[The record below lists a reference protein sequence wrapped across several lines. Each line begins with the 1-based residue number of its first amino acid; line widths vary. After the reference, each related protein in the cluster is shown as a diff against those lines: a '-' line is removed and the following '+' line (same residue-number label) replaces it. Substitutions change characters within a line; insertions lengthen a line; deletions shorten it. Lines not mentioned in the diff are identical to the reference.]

1 MVGSIPITWTEK
13 VRSEGAAERFFIGRR
28 HRAFPP
34 EGCIVFSGG
43 PMMVCSDL
51 VAWAEKERGEMENI
65 YYVSAGVVTLWGL
78 WRLRTR
84 AAKRKRT
91 LPTFTLPSDITIK
104 SAPLYSEA
112 EATLYNLLRMV
123 VQDRYLVLSQVP
135 LWAFVS
141 VEGIGKGRS
150 QVLNHMALKHVDFV
164 LVHPGSRQVE
174 QVVQVD
180 DETQRPHQEERQ
192 RIITTIL
199 DAAGIKVLTIEAKK
213 NYSIPDLTELLG
225 LTPEE

>member
-1 MVGSIPITWTEK
+1 
-13 VRSEGAAERFFIGRR
+13 
-28 HRAFPP
+28 
-34 EGCIVFSGG
+34 
-43 PMMVCSDL
+43 
-51 VAWAEKERGEMENI
+51 MENI
-65 YYVSAGVVTLWGL
+65 YYVSAGALALWGL
-78 WRLRTR
+78 WRVRAR

-91 LPTFTLPSDITIK
+91 PSPFTLPSDITIT
-104 SAPLYSEA
+104 SVSLYSEA

-141 VEGIGKGRS
+141 VEGMGKGRS

-180 DETQRPHQEERQ
+180 DETQRPHQVERQ
-192 RIITTIL
+192 HTIQTIL
-199 DAAGIKVLTIEAKK
+199 DAAGIKMLTIEAKK
-213 NYSIPDLTELLG
+213 NYSIPELTELLG
-225 LTPEE
+225 LTPDE

>member
-1 MVGSIPITWTEK
+1 MRRISKDYAVSVSVGLSWFDWLRSPGQEK
-13 VRSEGAAERFFIGRR
+13 
-28 HRAFPP
+28 
-34 EGCIVFSGG
+34 
-43 PMMVCSDL
+43 
-51 VAWAEKERGEMENI
+51 KRGEMENI
-65 YYVSAGVVTLWGL
+65 YYVSAGALALWGL
-78 WRLRTR
+78 WRVRAR

-91 LPTFTLPSDITIK
+91 PSPFTLPSDITIT
-104 SAPLYSEA
+104 SVSLYSEA

-141 VEGIGKGRS
+141 VEGMGKGRS

-180 DETQRPHQEERQ
+180 DETQRPHQVERQ
-192 RIITTIL
+192 HTIQTIL
-199 DAAGIKVLTIEAKK
+199 DAAGIKMLTIEAKK
-213 NYSIPDLTELLG
+213 NYSIPELTELLG
-225 LTPEE
+225 LTPDE